1 MAHALAQ
8 LRALPGRGDGAVAVA
23 GHVAHG
29 RTGHFPGAVP
39 RSASPSIGDNKG
51 LTLTTYCCHTEGM
64 ATKPDI
70 ADYTETFDKI
80 REVRAQ
86 AIEQYTR
93 VQELHAQRRG
103 LLRTLIDAGFSQ
115 ADVARELGVTRQA
128 IQKMLG

>member
-1 MAHALAQ
+1 MVPLLSPGMWRTAGPAIF
-8 LRALPGRGDGAVAVA
+8 PGRGPAI
-23 GHVAHG
+23 
-29 RTGHFPGAVP
+29 RE
-39 RSASPSIGDNKG
+39 PSIDDNKG
-51 LTLTTYCCHTEGM
+51 LTLTTHCCHTEGM

-70 ADYTETFDKI
+70 ADYTETFDKV

-86 AIEQYTR
+86 AIEQYAR